1 MNFQKYRL
9 HLQKLTESPHEIGQ
23 ARAYMD
29 PDKSFFGYSSPAATI
44 SSKVVVPSLAIPEAT
59 GFNSRG
65 VGMPYV
71 DQRNLYDSRT
81 PLHSVT
87 DLSIHDYP
95 FRNTTPVAMTPF
107 TKSFSPAQDY
117 EYMYSGDIA
126 QQSRNF
132 SIVEFKGENMCQIM
146 PDQSLLPI
154 EYYEDQEATLRG
166 PFV

>member
-1 MNFQKYRL
+1 
-9 HLQKLTESPHEIGQ
+9 
-23 ARAYMD
+23 
-29 PDKSFFGYSSPAATI
+29 
-44 SSKVVVPSLAIPEAT
+44 
-59 GFNSRG
+59 
-65 VGMPYV
+65 MPYV